1 MCGLAGIWSLAAS
14 GDAAALAA
22 RCASMTAALQHRGP
36 DDGAVWTDPSAGL
49 VLGHRRLAILDLSP
63 AGAQPMVSRDGR
75 FVLVFNGEIY
85 NFSSLRAELETL
97 GVVFRGHAD
106 TEVLLEA
113 CGLWGLGTTLE
124 RLNGMFAFAL
134 WDRLERRLHLARDR
148 MGEKPLYYGWSG
160 SRLLFASELKALHAA
175 GDFQPTVDRDALTL
189 YLRHGYVPEPHSI
202 YQGIRKLPPGTSL
215 TLTDPTPGVLPAPR
229 PYWALSSTIIDAHQ
243 QGFAGD
249 AAAGVDAL
257 ESTLKQAVE
266 LRMVADVPLGAFL
279 SGGIDSSLIVA
290 LMQAASRRPVKTFT
304 IGFDVPDYDEA
315 PHARAVARHLGT
327 EHTELYVRPEDA
339 LSVIPRL
346 PTMYDEPFADCSQ
359 IPTHLV
365 SALAR
370 QQVTVAMSGDAGDE
384 LFAGYSRYAVA
395 NGLWQRQRRWPLALR
410 RATAAGLRAVSPA
423 TWDRVFNL
431 LHPLLPRAARQPMP
445 GDKLHK
451 LSRLLAEDDPLAMY
465 FKLISLWQTP
475 AEAVPGA
482 QEPASALALAAA
494 APAGLNTIER
504 MMFVDSLHYLP
515 GDILA
520 KVDRASMA
528 CSLEARV
535 PFLDPAVVALA
546 WRLPFDWKLRGG
558 VGKWV
563 LRELLA
569 RYVPRPLFERPKRGF
584 AVPIDQ
590 WLRGP
595 LRDWAEHLL
604 AERRLAEAG
613 FFAPAM
619 VRAVWR
625 AHLAGGQ
632 NLQYMLWHVL
642 MFEAWRERWHP

>member
-1 MCGLAGIWSLAAS
+1 MCGLAGIWAAPATA
-14 GDAAALAA
+14 DPADLAA
-22 RCASMTAALQHRGP
+22 RCESMTAALLHRGP
-36 DDGAVWTDPSAGL
+36 DGGAVWSDPAAGL
-49 VLGHRRLAILDLSP
+49 ALGHRRLAILDLSP

-85 NFSSLRAELETL
+85 NFASLRNELERL
-97 GVVFRGHAD
+97 GATFRGHAD

-113 CGLWGLGTTLE
+113 CAIWGLTPTLQ

-134 WDRLERRLHLARDR
+134 WDRQAQCLHLARDR
-148 MGEKPLYYGWSG
+148 FGEKPLYYGWSG
-160 SRLLFASELKALHAA
+160 GELLFASELKALHAS
-175 GDFQPTVDRDALTL
+175 DTFQPQVDRNALAL

-202 YQGIRKLPPGTSL
+202 YEGVYKLPPGTSL
-215 TLTDPTPGVLPAPR
+215 SVRQSAPGALPTPV
-229 PYWALSSTIIDAHQ
+229 PYWQLSSAIIDARRHLMP
-243 QGFAGD
+243 AD
-249 AAAGVDAL
+249 PAAGLDAL
-257 ESTLKQAVE
+257 EAALAQSVG

-279 SGGIDSSLIVA
+279 SGGIDSSLVVA
-290 LMQAASRRPVKTFT
+290 LMQAQSSRPVKTFT
-304 IGFDVPDYDEA
+304 IGFEVPDYDEA
-315 PHARAVARHLGT
+315 PYARAVAKHLGT
-327 EHTELYVRPEDA
+327 EHTELYVRPDDA
-339 LSVIPRL
+339 LAVIPRL
-346 PTMYDEPFADCSQ
+346 PGMYDEPFADCSQ
-359 IPTHLV
+359 IPTYLV

-370 QQVTVAMSGDAGDE
+370 EQVTVAMSGDAGDE

-395 NGLWQRQRRWPLALR
+395 HGLWQRQRRWPMAVR
-410 RATAAGLRAVSPA
+410 RAAAAGLQALSPGS
-423 TWDRVFNL
+423 WDRIFGV
-431 LHPLLPRAARQPMP
+431 LHPLLPAAARQPMP

-475 AEAVPGA
+475 EDAVPGA
-482 QEPASALALAAA
+482 HEPDSALAVARA
-494 APAGLNTIER
+494 APPGLNDIER
-504 MMFVDSLHYLP
+504 MMYVDSLHYLP

-546 WRLPFDWKLRGG
+546 WQLPFNVKLRAGA
-558 VGKWV
+558 GKWI

-569 RYVPRPLFERPKRGF
+569 RYLPRPLFERPKRGF

-595 LRDWAEHLL
+595 LREWAEHLL

-613 FFAPAM
+613 FFAPQA

-632 NLQYMLWHVL
+632 NLHYMLWHVL
-642 MFEAWRERWHP
+642 MFEAWRERWRA

>member
-1 MCGLAGIWSLAAS
+1 MCGVAGSWSVRASIASGGLAAQCE
-14 GDAAALAA
+14 AMIAALG
-22 RCASMTAALQHRGP
+22 HRGP
-36 DDGAVWTDPSAGL
+36 DGGAVWADQDEGVA
-49 VLGHRRLAILDLSP
+49 LGHRRLAILDLSP
-63 AGAQPMVSRDGR
+63 AGAQPMVSGDGR
-75 FVLVFNGEIY
+75 FVMVFNGEIY
-85 NFSSLRAELETL
+85 NFAGLRAELETL
-97 GVVFRGHAD
+97 GVRFRGHAD

-113 CGLWGLGTTLE
+113 CGQWGLDTTLQ
-124 RLNGMFAFAL
+124 RANGMFAFAL
-134 WDRLERRLHLARDR
+134 WDREARQLHLARDR

-160 SRLLFASELKALHAA
+160 SQLLFASELKALQAS
-175 GDFQPTVDRDALTL
+175 DEFRPTIDRDALAL
-189 YLRHGYVPEPHSI
+189 YLRHGYVPDPHSM
-202 YQGIRKLPPGTSL
+202 YQGIRKLPAGTSL
-215 TLTDPTPGVLPAPR
+215 TFTRPRPGALPEPR
-229 PYWALSSTIIDAHQ
+229 PYWQLSSTIIDARRE
-243 QGFAGD
+243 GFTGAP
-249 AAAGVDAL
+249 AAGVDAL
-257 ESTLKQAVE
+257 DAALRGAVA

-279 SGGIDSSLIVA
+279 SGGIDSSLVVA
-290 LMQAASRRPVKTFT
+290 LMQAQSARPVKTFT
-304 IGFDVPDYDEA
+304 VGFEVPDYDEA
-315 PHARAVARHLGT
+315 PYARAVAKQLGT

-339 LSVIPRL
+339 LAVIPAL
-346 PTMYDEPFADCSQ
+346 PSMYDEPFADCSQ
-359 IPTHLV
+359 IPTYLV

-395 NGLWQRQRRWPLALR
+395 NGLWRRQQRWPVAAR
-410 RATAAGLRAVSPA
+410 RAAGAVLRSVPPAVWDSIFHCLRPVLPA
-423 TWDRVFNL
+423 
-431 LHPLLPRAARQPMP
+431 AARQPMP

-475 AEAVPGA
+475 ADAVPGA
-482 QEPASALALAAA
+482 QEPDSALALARA
-494 APAGLNTIER
+494 APPGLNDIER
-504 MMFVDSLHYLP
+504 MMYVDSLHYLP

-535 PFLDPAVVALA
+535 PFLDPDVVALA
-546 WRLPFDWKLRGG
+546 WQLPFDLKLRAGT
-558 VGKWV
+558 GKWI

-569 RYVPRPLFERPKRGF
+569 RYLPRPLFERPKRGF

-604 AERRLAEAG
+604 QERRLREAG
-613 FFAPAM
+613 FFAPQA

-642 MFEAWRERWHP
+642 MFEAWRERWRA